1 MNSPRKF
8 ALTLF
13 LSSALGGY
21 AANAAYNIA
30 GYAAIETKLF
40 PKEVQ
45 LVELSIKELNQIAG
59 DLTVDDSDDVTLEQ
73 LAQEIDEYLYQ
84 KNSESVLQE
93 ILTGNT
99 SSQISHLVTPRRT

>member
-59 DLTVDDSDDVTLEQ
+59 DLTIDDSDDVTLEQ
-73 LAQEIDEYLYQ
+73 LAQDIDELRNKGNIYI
-84 KNSESVLQE
+84 KR
-93 ILTGNT
+93 ILN
-99 SSQISHLVTPRRT
+99 PFYRRF